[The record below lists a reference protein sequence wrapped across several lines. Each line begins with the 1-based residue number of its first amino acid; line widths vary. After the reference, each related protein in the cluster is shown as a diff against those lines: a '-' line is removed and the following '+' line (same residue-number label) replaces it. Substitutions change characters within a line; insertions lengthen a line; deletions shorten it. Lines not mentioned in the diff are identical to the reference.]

1 MLAMDLA
8 RIKSAN
14 WDIMKRR
21 LAATSGFHMLTEIEY
36 KKLAW
41 HSRRGMLELDLLLL
55 PFVERRLPALNGAD
69 QLLYQRLLS
78 EEDQD
83 LFAWLLLRH
92 PAPDADLQRM
102 VGLIRE
108 SAAA

>member
-1 MLAMDLA
+1 
-8 RIKSAN
+8 
-14 WDIMKRR
+14 
-21 LAATSGFHMLTEIEY
+21 MLTEIEY

-55 PFVERRLPALNGAD
+55 PFVQRHLPTLNGAD

-92 PAPDADLQRM
+92 SAPDAELQRM
-102 VGLIRE
+102 VGLIRG
-108 SAAA
+108 SAAAL